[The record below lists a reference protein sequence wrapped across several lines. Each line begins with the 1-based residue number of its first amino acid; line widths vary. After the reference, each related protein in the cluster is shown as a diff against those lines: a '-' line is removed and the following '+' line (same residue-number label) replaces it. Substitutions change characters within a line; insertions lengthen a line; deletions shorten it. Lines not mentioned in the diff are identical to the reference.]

1 MWQAKKDSHLFT
13 VAPTCLLLPPYLYTV
28 APKRVYCGRPHM
40 LRKFYCVIFI
50 HKMIVSC
57 IPEFSSPKCKKPAIP
72 HNSTFLRTE
81 WRHKLSIFCAECI
94 AVKLQ
99 IAQNVA

>member
-1 MWQAKKDSHLFT
+1 
-13 VAPTCLLLPPYLYTV
+13 
-28 APKRVYCGRPHM
+28 
-40 LRKFYCVIFI
+40 
-50 HKMIVSC
+50 MIVSC

-99 IAQNVA
+99 IAQNVAWLLLAVSSLWQQKLFHEILAVPGCYQDINGI